1 MEKKVCVLQILC
13 FCGKTLKKKSS
24 HLILKVQGTLLLS
37 KGEKYVHKKDSAS
50 KIRKDLFTEK
60 LDIKEKTMLL

>member
-1 MEKKVCVLQILC
+1 MAKR
-13 FCGKTLKKKSS
+13 FKKKSS
-24 HLILKVQGTLLLS
+24 HLILKVKGSLLLT

-60 LDIKEKTMLL
+60 LDIEEKTMLL